1 MSQQRVYIE
10 QIAGLCQRE
19 WGLGAISAVV
29 RLHKQPGSTALHR
42 VVADDGRFLFKE
54 HLPVYDLS
62 DLERII
68 HTTEFLSEQ
77 NFPTPRYRRTNG
89 DKVAADLRGALCTL
103 RPWVEGES
111 LERANLTTPQMASL
125 GQTLGWCHRLLASL
139 TPEEDFN
146 DRWSTGLPR
155 AIEELDLLT
164 ARIVARPESAEPDA
178 QVLEAIATKRS
189 LLQRAGDLTSLFA
202 PCPVQVVHGDYHI
215 ENVLFDESGA
225 LAAVIDIE
233 GWTTQRVRE
242 VYYAIAWSQRQWHPT
257 AIDLPLARAFVQG
270 YLEEAPLTAEE
281 LRRGPEVL
289 RWRRI
294 RSLSDLHEYVDNP
307 QNADALAGALWQMEL
322 ARWLAQHGRDLGEE
336 LARLGRRS

>member
-1 MSQQRVYIE
+1 MSAPRVYIE
-10 QIAGLCQRE
+10 EIAGLCERE
-19 WGLGAISAVV
+19 WGLGAISTVV
-29 RLHKQPGSTALHR
+29 RLNKEPGSTALYR

-62 DLERII
+62 ALERIA
-68 HTTEFLSEQ
+68 HTTEFLAEQ
-77 NFPTPRYRRTNG
+77 GFPTPGYQRTAG
-89 DKVAADLRGALCTL
+89 GRVAADVRGTLCSLRS
-103 RPWVEGES
+103 WVEGEP
-111 LERANLTTPQMASL
+111 LERANLTTSQMASL

-146 DRWSTGLPR
+146 WSTGLPR

-164 ARIVARPESAEPDA
+164 ARIVARPEPAENDG

-189 LLQRAGDLTSLFA
+189 LLQRAGDLTPLFA
-202 PCPVQVVHGDYHI
+202 GCPIQVVHGDYHI

-242 VYYAIAWSQRQWHPT
+242 VYYAIAWSQRSWHPA
-257 AIDLPLARAFVQG
+257 AIDLPLAWAFVQG

-281 LRRGPEVL
+281 LRRGPEIL
-289 RWRRI
+289 RWRRL
-294 RSLSDLHEYVDNP
+294 RALSDLREYADDP
-307 QNADALAGALWQMEL
+307 QNADTLAGLLWQMEL
-322 ARWLAQHGRDLGEE
+322 TLWLAQHGRDLGEE
-336 LARLGRRS
+336 LARLGK